1 MLLAIPV
8 DTGAGQSKNIDK
20 YLIIISAL
28 VVKLALKGQI
38 CCFLKSIPARTLCT
52 DLVIRMPW
60 FVQA

>member
-28 VVKLALKGQI
+28 VVKLALQN
-38 CCFLKSIPARTLCT
+38 FCT
-52 DLVIRMPW
+52 ALDYH
-60 FVQA
+60 